1 MVKNYFMDLMY
12 PERMEEYHELLA
24 KNVSEELD
32 KQQGEFELFDLA
44 NRVVFH
50 SISEWSGI
58 NLEQFN

>member
-1 MVKNYFMDLMY
+1 
-12 PERMEEYHELLA
+12 MEEYHELLA